1 MDLYLIRHTKVDVE
15 PGVCYGQSDVGLAAT
30 FEADLN
36 KVKTLLDRHI
46 LPEKLQFI
54 SSPAKRCQ
62 LLVQHLSPDSTFA
75 PELWEMNFGA
85 WEGRTW
91 GEIPQTELDAWM
103 ADFVNI
109 RPPGGENFLEVQSRS
124 VKFLQTIVQNNVE
137 NLALITHAGVIRG
150 LLCHL
155 INLPL
160 SNAFHL
166 DLDYGSVTR
175 LTFKHGQWK
184 LRFHNLT

>member
-1 MDLYLIRHTKVDVE
+1 MDLYLIRHTAVDVS
-15 PGVCYGQSDVGLAAT
+15 PGVCYGQSDVGLANT
-30 FEADLN
+30 FERDLS
-36 KVKTLLDRHI
+36 KVKALLEQRV
-46 LPEKLQFI
+46 LPEKFHFA
-54 SSPAKRCQ
+54 SSPAQRCQ
-62 LLVQHLSPDSTFA
+62 LLVQHLSPSFTLA
-75 PELWEMNFGA
+75 PELWEMDFGA
-85 WEGRTW
+85 WEGKTW
-91 GEIPQTELDAWM
+91 GEIPPAELDPWM

-124 VKFLQTIVQNNVE
+124 VQYLQTIVQKDVE

-160 SNAFHL
+160 SNAFQL
-166 DLDYGSVTR
+166 DLDYGSITR

>member
-15 PGVCYGQSDVGLAAT
+15 PGVCYGQSDVGLAST
-30 FEADLN
+30 HETD
-36 KVKTLLDRHI
+36 LDRVMNLFEPYRDAKNIH
-46 LPEKLQFI
+46 FV
-54 SSPAKRCQ
+54 SSPAQRCQ
-62 LLVQHLSPDSTFA
+62 LLVRHLSPKFSLS

-85 WEGRTW
+85 WEGKTW
-91 GEIPQTELDAWM
+91 GEIPPTELDPWM

-109 RPPGGENFLEVQSRS
+109 RPPGGENFLEVQSRA
-124 VKFLQTIVQNNVE
+124 VQFLQTIVQNNVE

-155 INLPL
+155 INVPL
-160 SNAFHL
+160 SNAFQL
-166 DLDYGSVTR
+166 DLDYGSITR